1 MQQNQ
6 ILKHHELKAQH
17 SPSKYRK
24 ALAESASKSDGKYM
38 KSIKLPVKTT
48 NIDHKLVHNEH
59 NRIFSMKEGGL
70 LYYVINLHLLG
81 FNFYSSYEQSNIAR
95 NLKHIRES
103 ESDFIDRFNN
113 IDAQSFELFTFDLS
127 KLLALF
133 SSSPRNTNFT
143 TDNIINRTC
152 QFLNSG
158 KKIAIDS
165 GRIYDLI
172 VQFSKEAVDI
182 YDNWNNF
189 CSDEGVEL
197 FDKIF
202 VKAGVPS
209 LKNVRD
215 KMKVVKPIS
224 SSIVY
229 DTDMLSIIDG
239 YDEDVA
245 IYQVVSQKMRKIR
258 LSGEKPTANTIEDL
272 ITTQN
277 SNAISWVLGT
287 GLKYFQSEKVSTI
300 AEDLE
305 CGEVIANKIRD
316 AARSI
321 KSSEMFDIP
330 SYNKY
335 RTSIGMVINSWV
347 TQYVK
352 RLLEI
357 ESTISTIDVIEF
369 PDDYFDE
376 NNIYASK
383 ILSFCKTNA
392 MQLNDLQSFV
402 ISDVKAAH
410 ESINRLSGLANEL
423 PTRQDLI
430 NFNNMQVGLGRLSG
444 MISEINH
451 KVKQVIENIK
461 DPAEIRKFE
470 NLSIKEPSWLKFD
483 KLNRF
488 SSGCV
493 DFDKDINQLAD
504 GFNFALERQ
513 KAHYLKITNFL
524 SEIGKKDLYHE
535 FYKLK
540 PLKHPSL
547 EKFDKKE
554 LVARY
559 VLEKFMRYAKRTQS
573 NDVCKI
579 ISEASVQCGFFHK
592 RKANKIFLSRISKPI
607 FKYGYD
613 KGKSGTEY
621 LVSSKHNVFDFVDL
635 LESKLH
641 DYQPCQQ
648 IDEYAKLMLISMIYM
663 LKIEPIK
670 NCDQVP
676 PELCWLDDKV
686 LEYISVDYRIK
697 KATSLPYVDGATII
711 SMFGY
716 YSAYM
721 RGVSNTLFRKEFTK
735 RYPFSEDGRNHLVI
749 RGKTGTFKFKKGFLS
764 GDQNKEAFS
773 LFQII
778 GFDDVKTYQCSD
790 AINMLKN
797 TPKAYLQSPH
807 LKKIIECIPH
817 KFCLSQSDIDKN
829 KEYDGVPVY
838 NVSKEKSFVKISKEV
853 LNDLVIPRAY
863 KDILLGAIDKTYE
876 LGSYGMHYVSKYKM
890 NSVLKNGQLKAS
902 YEHIDSWLELAIPYK
917 QYYEKSKLP
926 VPYEDKIIAF
936 DIGEYNLGYAVFN
949 IRDKSLLESGRV
961 PTSVGNIAVHKAD
974 KYRGY
979 IQPKQK
985 YSQKTQNIVENAR
998 NNAVK
1003 TVASIID
1010 SLSSKY
1016 KAFPII
1022 ESEMAGSN
1030 GEISKIISQLGDMY
1044 GFSPIE
1050 AHKNKKKN
1058 HFYGANEW
1066 RIEGYT
1072 VEGKDLVLYPARQ
1085 SSNYATS
1092 QICSSCER
1100 NPVSDIYDHFNK
1112 GDKVKVENGFVM
1124 LPNGT
1129 KLKLVTNINSLW
1141 NDKQISQQARLHAQK
1156 NRRLPFNY
1164 FVKDGEYSQTQ
1175 VIDYIKKQISRAND
1189 SVQIKDSSK
1198 SRYYCAY
1205 ENCGFEIH
1213 SEENAAINQGR
1224 KFLIKIDEF
1233 NE

>member
-6 ILKHHELKAQH
+6 ILKHHELKSQH
-17 SPSKYRK
+17 KPSLYRK
-24 ALAESASKSDGKYM
+24 MLAQSAFRSDGKYI
-38 KSIKLPVKTT
+38 KTIKLPVKTT
-48 NIDHKLVHNEH
+48 QIDHKLVQNEH

-70 LYYVINLHLLG
+70 LYYIINLHLLG

-95 NLKHIRES
+95 NMKYIQEA
-103 ESDFIDRFNN
+103 ESDFIDRLNH
-113 IDAQSFELFTFDLS
+113 IDAQNFEMFTFDLS

-133 SSSPRNTNFT
+133 SSIPRKTDFT
-143 TDNIINRTC
+143 KDNIINRAC
-152 QFLNSG
+152 QFLNAG
-158 KKIAIDS
+158 KKITIDS
-165 GRIYDLI
+165 GQIYDLV
-172 VQFSKEAVDI
+172 VQFAEEAIDI

-189 CSDEGVEL
+189 CSDDGVEL

-202 VKAGVPS
+202 VKAGAPS
-209 LKNVRD
+209 LKNIRD
-215 KMKVVKPIS
+215 KMKVVKPIG

-229 DTDMLSIIDG
+229 DPDMLSIIDG

-245 IYQVVSQKMRKIR
+245 IYQVVSQKMQRIR
-258 LSGEKPTANTIEDL
+258 LLGEKPTANTIEDL

-287 GLKYFQSEKVSTI
+287 GLKYFQTEKISTI
-300 AEDLE
+300 AKDLE
-305 CGEVIANKIRD
+305 CGEVIANKIHD
-316 AARSI
+316 ATRLIRSS
-321 KSSEMFDIP
+321 KMFDIP

-357 ESTISTIDVIEF
+357 ESSISTIDVIEF
-369 PDDYFDE
+369 PDEYFDE

-392 MQLNDLQSFV
+392 IQLNDLQSFV
-402 ISDVKAAH
+402 INDVNAAR

-430 NFNNMQVGLGRLSG
+430 NFHNMQLGLGRLSG
-444 MISEINH
+444 IISEINH
-451 KVKQVIENIK
+451 KIQQVTENLK
-461 DPAEIRKFE
+461 DPMEIRKFE
-470 NLSIKEPSWLKFD
+470 NLSLKAPSWLKFD

-488 SSGCV
+488 SSGYV
-493 DFDKDINQLAD
+493 DFDKDIKQLEN
-504 GFNFALERQ
+504 GFNFALKRQ
-513 KAHYLKITNFL
+513 EAHYSKITNFL

-540 PLKHPSL
+540 PFKHPSL

-554 LVARY
+554 LVVRY

-573 NDVCKI
+573 NDICKI
-579 ISEASVQCGFFHK
+579 ISETSVQCGFFYK
-592 RKANKIFLSRISKPI
+592 RKANKIFLSRASKPI
-607 FKYGYD
+607 FKYGHD
-613 KGKSGTEY
+613 RGKSGTEY

-635 LESKLH
+635 LERKLH
-641 DYQPCQQ
+641 DYQPCEQ

-676 PELCWLDDKV
+676 SELCWLDDEL
-686 LEYISVDYRIK
+686 LEYISADYRIK
-697 KATSLPYVDGATII
+697 KASSLPYVDGATII
-711 SMFGY
+711 SIFGY

-721 RGVSNTLFRKEFTK
+721 RGISNALFRKEFMK

-764 GDQNKEAFS
+764 GDKNKEALS
-773 LFQII
+773 LFHII
-778 GFDDVKTYQCSD
+778 GFDDVKTYKCSD

-797 TPKAYLQSPH
+797 TPKSYLQSPH

-817 KFCLSQSDIDKN
+817 KFCLSQSDINKN
-829 KEYDGVPVY
+829 IDHAGTPVY
-838 NVSKEKSFVKISKEV
+838 NVSKEKSFVKISKEI

-863 KDILLGAIDKTYE
+863 KDILLGTIDKSYE
-876 LGSYGMHYVSKYKM
+876 LGAYGMHYVSKYKM

-902 YEHIDSWLELAIPYK
+902 YEHISSWLELAIPYK

-926 VPYEDKIIAF
+926 VPYEGKIIAF
-936 DIGEYNLGYAVFN
+936 DIGEYNLGYAVFD
-949 IRDKSLLESGRV
+949 IKDKNLLESGRV
-961 PTSVGNIAVHKAD
+961 PTSVGSIAVHKAD

-998 NNAVK
+998 NIAIK

-1044 GFSPIE
+1044 GFSPVE

-1066 RIEGYT
+1066 KMEGYN

-1100 NPVSDIYDHFNK
+1100 NPVSDIYDCFDK
-1112 GDKVKVENGFVM
+1112 GDKVKVENGFAV
-1124 LPNGT
+1124 LPNGN
-1129 KLKLVTNINSLW
+1129 KLKLVTNINPLW

-1156 NRRLPFNY
+1156 NRRLPFSY
-1164 FVKDGEYSQTQ
+1164 FVKDGEYSNTQ
-1175 VIDYIKKQISRAND
+1175 IIDYVKKQISRAHD
-1189 SVQIKDSSK
+1189 SVQVKDSSK
-1198 SRYYCAY
+1198 SRYCCAY
-1205 ENCGFEIH
+1205 DNCGVEIH

-1224 KFLIKIDEF
+1224 KFLLKIHAE
-1233 NE
+1233 ER